1 MPKSPVG
8 VGCYET
14 KCDLPGQVFKESVNI
29 TGIIMTKLDGTAKG
43 GIIIA
48 IKNELD
54 IPIRFIG
61 VGEVLMIC
69 SPLMP

>member
-1 MPKSPVG
+1 MRSPR
-8 VGCYET
+8 
-14 KCDLPGQVFKESVNI
+14 PGFFKESVNI

-61 VGEVLMIC
+61 VGRGRVLMIC